1 MARAFSYTG
10 TSAAPI
16 AAAFLQH
23 RAELPVA
30 FIERIGQLGFTE
42 STKLQG
48 PQDDDVEV
56 RAFGESAELRW
67 RSESGNWHA
76 LFLADE
82 GDIPPPSGFTLEPGQ
97 LIRYGEPRPY
107 ALWGESRE
115 GGAFRE
121 GQRLPHPQ
129 HYPGVVGA
137 HAAIQVALYTVDSE
151 EAGNPL
157 PSIVRYVKLV
167 AANQE

>member
-1 MARAFSYTG
+1 MARAFTYAG
-10 TSAAPI
+10 TSSAPI
-16 AAAFLQH
+16 AAAFLLY

-30 FIERIGQLGFTE
+30 LIERIGQISFAE
-42 STKLQG
+42 STTLQG

-67 RSESGNWHA
+67 RSDSGHWHA
-76 LFLADE
+76 LFLSED
-82 GDIPPPSGFTLEPGQ
+82 GDISPPSGFTLEPGN

-121 GQRLPHPQ
+121 GQRLPRPL
-129 HYPGVVGA
+129 HYPGVAGA
-137 HAAIQVALYTVDSE
+137 HAAIQVALYSVDSE
-151 EAGNPL
+151 EAENPL

-167 AANQE
+167 AANPE